1 MVSSAL
7 GIAQFAAV
15 KQADDHNSGSILD
28 RCRLPK
34 ETNLGSETDAIAL
47 KDRALGIA
55 LSLLVDSFLLL
66 NADGGIILSNAKGE
80 ELLQKMQTSRDKSS
94 RQPQVTL
101 PEAVLKACDLLLENC
116 AILSDQS
123 LPTQVALT
131 VYPNIQLRISLIET
145 EDEWNPLFLV
155 VMEDKQQ
162 SSLTQ
167 ATVDQWLFGL
177 TNREKEV
184 WTLRL
189 QDYAYQEIAETLY
202 LSVNTVKRH
211 MKAILAKQEQ
221 WRYDTFELLAS

>member
-1 MVSSAL
+1 MVSSAPRM
-7 GIAQFAAV
+7 AQFTAV
-15 KQADDHNSGSILD
+15 KQADDHNFGSILD
-28 RCRLPK
+28 RCRLPGQ
-34 ETNLGSETDAIAL
+34 NYSQSEKAAIAL
-47 KDRALGIA
+47 KDRALGTAI
-55 LSLLVDSFLLL
+55 SLLVDSFLLL
-66 NADGGIILSNAKGE
+66 NSDGDIILSNAKGD
-80 ELLQKMQTSRDKSS
+80 ELLQKMQTAPSQLG
-94 RQPQVTL
+94 RQPQAAL
-101 PEAVLKACDLLLENC
+101 PMTALKACDLLLENR

-123 LPTQVALT
+123 LPTQVTLT
-131 VYPNIQLRISLIET
+131 VYPDIQLRISLLET
-145 EDEWNPLFLV
+145 EDEQEPLFLV
-155 VMEDKQQ
+155 AMEDKQQ

-221 WRYDTFELLAS
+221 WRYDAFELLAS

>member
-7 GIAQFAAV
+7 GIAQFTAV
-15 KQADDHNSGSILD
+15 KQSGDHNSGSILD
-28 RCRLPK
+28 RCKLPR
-34 ETNLGSETDAIAL
+34 ETGLDGETDAIAI
-47 KDRALGIA
+47 KNRALGVA
-55 LSLLVDSFLLL
+55 LNLLVDSFLLL
-66 NADGGIILSNAKGE
+66 NADGGIILSNTKGE
-80 ELLQKMQTSRDKSS
+80 ELLQKMQTSQGKLS
-94 RQPQVTL
+94 RQLQAVL

-116 AILSDQS
+116 AILADQS
-123 LPTQVALT
+123 LPTQVTLT
-131 VYPNIQLRISLIET
+131 VYPDIQLRISLIET
-145 EDEWNPLFLV
+145 EDERDPMFLV
-155 VMEDKQQ
+155 AMEDKQQ

-184 WTLRL
+184 WALRL